1 MASNAV
7 YSFTYTWD
15 VGKAAASTVSVPGL
29 YPQGHSTP
37 APATPHGGEGDW
49 YKGYTVDVAGTYQT
63 GQVIPTEHGSYKIDA
78 VQTYAYD
85 LEATHGA
92 PYAQKAV
99 YVQTYHDGATNSDY
113 QPYHWNQYL
122 AGDPKAQS
130 GHAGLGS
137 EQDYVKVPG
146 ATPAQDQY
154 HNFGAGGDYTY
165 GGAKPDAKYTF
176 TYHDLNSNAY
186 YKGWVVDD
194 ADLYAP
200 GQRVENT
207 GKGWYMIDT
216 ETATPYS
223 TGWHPEPKDHGYDN
237 GYVHITE
244 YHAANGQTYGE
255 ASLYSYAKGEGWA
268 SGYDG
273 LGSETDYYQS
283 AGTWHNFV
291 NHGDL
296 V

>member
-1 MASNAV
+1 
-7 YSFTYTWD
+7 
-15 VGKAAASTVSVPGL
+15 
-29 YPQGHSTP
+29 
-37 APATPHGGEGDW
+37 
-49 YKGYTVDVAGTYQT
+49 
-63 GQVIPTEHGSYKIDA
+63 
-78 VQTYAYD
+78 
-85 LEATHGA
+85 
-92 PYAQKAV
+92 
-99 YVQTYHDGATNSDY
+99 
-113 QPYHWNQYL
+113 
-122 AGDPKAQS
+122 
-130 GHAGLGS
+130 
-137 EQDYVKVPG
+137 
-146 ATPAQDQY
+146 
-154 HNFGAGGDYTY
+154 
-165 GGAKPDAKYTF
+165 
-176 TYHDLNSNAY
+176 
-186 YKGWVVDD
+186 
-194 ADLYAP
+194 
-200 GQRVENT
+200 VENT
-207 GKGWYMIDT
+207 GKGWYTIDT